1 MRNSSYYNIFADRI
15 NFNFMNSQ
23 KIFARVLCVLALFTL
38 LNKATAQNTS
48 VTGANYIS
56 TAVPFLSITPDSR
69 AGAMGNTGVA
79 TSPDHNSMFWNAA
92 KYSFTKSEAGIGAS
106 YTPWLREIT
115 DDMSLSY
122 LSGYYSLDKYQTIA
136 ASFRY
141 FSLGDIFLQQQ
152 ADDIPIKKSP
162 YELSIDVAYSRRLGD
177 NFSGAI
183 AFRYIFSD
191 ISQGGFDNLSKTAS
205 AFAADLSVYHRKEYG
220 SSHHPSVWSWGVNV
234 SNIGSK
240 ISYSDDSEKEFIP
253 TNLRIGSSY
262 KHQIDQYNS
271 ITVSL
276 DMNKLLVPSS
286 SGRKIDD
293 NDDDN
298 LSSNINDKS
307 VMSGIFSSF
316 SDAPNGMSEEFKE
329 ITWSLGLE
337 YWYQNQFAVRTGYFH
352 ENEDKGNRKFYT
364 AGVGVKLS
372 MFDLD
377 FSYLIPSSQNN
388 PLQNTLRVS
397 ISANLGLK
405 SNRR

>member
-1 MRNSSYYNIFADRI
+1 MNI
-15 NFNFMNSQ
+15 Q
-23 KIFARVLCVLALFTL
+23 KFFTRALCVLPLFTF
-38 LNKATAQNTS
+38 LNNSQAQETS

-56 TAVPFLSITPDSR
+56 TAVPFLSVVPDSR
-69 AGAMGNTGVA
+69 AGALGNTGVA

-92 KYSFTKSEAGIGAS
+92 KYSFTKSEAGISAS
-106 YTPWLREIT
+106 YTPWLRKVI
-115 DDMSLSY
+115 DDMSVSY
-122 LSGYYSLDKYQTIA
+122 LSGYYSLDKNQTIA

-141 FSLGDIFLQQQ
+141 FSLGEIFFQER
-152 ADDIPIKKSP
+152 AEETAIKKNP
-162 YELSIDVAYSRRLGD
+162 YELAFDVAYSRKLGN

-191 ISQGGFDNLSKTAS
+191 ISQGGYNNESKS
-205 AFAADLSVYHRKEYG
+205 ANSFAADLSVYHRKEYG
-220 SSHHPSVWSWGVNV
+220 SSHNPSVWSWGVNI

-253 TNLRIGSSY
+253 TNLRLGSAY
-262 KHQIDQYNS
+262 KHQINQYNS

-286 SGRKIDD
+286 TGRSIEDSD
-293 NDDDN
+293 NN
-298 LSSNINDKS
+298 QSSNKNDKS
-307 VMSGIFSSF
+307 VMTGIFNSF
-316 SDAPNGMSEEFKE
+316 SDAPGGMSEEFKE

-337 YWYQNQFAVRTGYFH
+337 YWYHNQFAIRTGYFH

-397 ISANLGLK
+397 ISANLDLK

>member
-1 MRNSSYYNIFADRI
+1 MNI
-15 NFNFMNSQ
+15 Q
-23 KIFARVLCVLALFTL
+23 KFFTRALCVLPLFAF
-38 LNKATAQNTS
+38 LNKSQAQETS

-56 TAVPFLSITPDSR
+56 TAVPFLSVVPDSR
-69 AGAMGNTGVA
+69 AGALGNTGVA

-92 KYSFTKSEAGIGAS
+92 KYSFTKSEAGISAS
-106 YTPWLREIT
+106 YTPWLRKVI
-115 DDMSLSY
+115 DDMSVSY
-122 LSGYYSLDKYQTIA
+122 LAGYYSLDKNQTIA

-141 FSLGDIFLQQQ
+141 FSLGEIFFQETENET
-152 ADDIPIKKSP
+152 AIKKNP
-162 YELSIDVAYSRRLGD
+162 YELAFDVAYSRKLGN

-191 ISQGGFDNLSKTAS
+191 ISQGGYNNVSKS
-205 AFAADLSVYHRKEYG
+205 ANSFAADLSVYHRKEYG
-220 SSHHPSVWSWGVNV
+220 SSHNPSVWSWGVNI

-240 ISYSDDSEKEFIP
+240 INYSDDSEKEFIP
-253 TNLRIGSSY
+253 TNLRLGSAY
-262 KHQIDQYNS
+262 KHQLDQYNS

-286 SGRKIDD
+286 SGRQIENN
-293 NDDDN
+293 NDD
-298 LSSNINDKS
+298 LSSNKNDKS
-307 VMSGIFSSF
+307 VMSGIFNSF
-316 SDAPNGMSEEFKE
+316 SDAPGGMSEEFKE
-329 ITWSLGLE
+329 ITWSLGIE
-337 YWYQNQFAVRTGYFH
+337 YWYQNQFAIRTGYFH

-364 AGVGVKLS
+364 TGVGVKLS

-397 ISANLGLK
+397 ISANLDLK

>member
-1 MRNSSYYNIFADRI
+1 MNI
-15 NFNFMNSQ
+15 Q
-23 KIFARVLCVLALFTL
+23 KILSRALCIVALFIFS
-38 LNKATAQNTS
+38 NKAEAQETS
-48 VTGANYIS
+48 VTGANYIQ
-56 TAVPFLSITPDSR
+56 TAVPFLTIVPDSR

-92 KYSFTKSEAGIGAS
+92 KYSFTESEAGIGAS
-106 YTPWLREIT
+106 YTPWLRNII

-141 FSLGDIFLQQQ
+141 FSLGDIFLQKQ

-162 YELSIDVAYSRRLGD
+162 YELSFDVAYSRRLGD

-191 ISQGGFDNLSKTAS
+191 ISQGGYDNLSKTAN
-205 AFAADLSVYHRKEYG
+205 AFAADISVYHRKEYG
-220 SSHHPSVWSWGVNV
+220 SSHNPSVWAWGVNV

-271 ITVSL
+271 ITVSV

-286 SGRKIDD
+286 SGRKIEEN
-293 NDDDN
+293 NDDLAPN
-298 LSSNINDKS
+298 TIDKS
-307 VMSGIFSSF
+307 VISGIFSSF

-337 YWYQNQFAVRTGYFH
+337 YWYQNQFAVRTGYFY

-377 FSYLIPSSQNN
+377 FSYLIPSSQSN

-397 ISANLGLK
+397 ISANLDLK

>member
-1 MRNSSYYNIFADRI
+1 MNI
-15 NFNFMNSQ
+15 Q
-23 KIFARVLCVLALFTL
+23 KILTRALCVLPLFAF
-38 LNKATAQNTS
+38 LNNTQAQEVS
-48 VTGANYIS
+48 QTGANYIS
-56 TAVPFLSITPDSR
+56 TAVPFLSVVPDSR
-69 AGAMGNTGVA
+69 AGAMGNSGVA

-92 KYSFTKSEAGIGAS
+92 KYSFTKSEAGISIS
-106 YTPWLREIT
+106 YTPWLRKVI
-115 DDMSLSY
+115 DDMSVAY
-122 LSGYYSLDKYQTIA
+122 LAGYYSLDKNQTIA

-141 FSLGDIFLQQQ
+141 FSLGEIFFQQTQ
-152 ADDIPIKKSP
+152 NETAIKKNP
-162 YELSIDVAYSRRLGD
+162 YELAFDVAYSRKLG
-177 NFSGAI
+177 NNLSGAI

-191 ISQGGFDNLSKTAS
+191 ISQGGYNNESKSAS

-220 SSHHPSVWSWGVNV
+220 SSHNPSVWSWGVNI

-240 ISYSDDSEKEFIP
+240 ISYSDDSDKEFIP
-253 TNLRIGSSY
+253 TNLRLGSAY

-276 DMNKLLVPSS
+276 DINKLLVPSS
-286 SGRKIDD
+286 SGKKIKNNPD
-293 NDDDN
+293 
-298 LSSNINDKS
+298 LSSNKNDKS
-307 VMSGIFSSF
+307 VMTGIFNSF
-316 SDAPNGMSEEFKE
+316 SDAPGGMSEEFKE
-329 ITWSLGLE
+329 ITWSLGVE
-337 YWYQNQFAVRTGYFH
+337 YWYQNQFAIRTGYFH

-397 ISANLGLK
+397 ISANLDLK

>member
-1 MRNSSYYNIFADRI
+1 M
-15 NFNFMNSQ
+15 
-23 KIFARVLCVLALFTL
+23 KIHKILSKALYCLALFAFTEQT
-38 LNKATAQNTS
+38 NAQETS

-69 AGAMGNTGVA
+69 AGAMGDTGVA

-92 KYSFTKSEAGIGAS
+92 KYSFTESEAGISAS
-106 YTPWLREIT
+106 YTPWLREII
-115 DDMSLSY
+115 DDMSLAY

-141 FSLGDIFLQQQ
+141 FSLGEILFQENQNDIG
-152 ADDIPIKKSP
+152 IKKNP
-162 YELSIDVAYSRRLGD
+162 YELAFDIAYSRRLSD
-177 NFSGAI
+177 NLSGAI
-183 AFRYIFSD
+183 TFRYIFSD
-191 ISQGGFDNLSKTAS
+191 ISQGAYDNVSKSAN
-205 AFAADLSVYHRKEYG
+205 AFAADLSIYHRKEYG
-220 SSHHPSVWSWGVNV
+220 SQYNPSVWSWGVNV

-253 TNLRIGSSY
+253 TNLRIGTAY

-271 ITVSL
+271 ITVSA

-286 SGRKIDD
+286 SGRTIDEND
-293 NDDDN
+293 N
-298 LSSNINDKS
+298 SIGSNVNDKS
-307 VMSGIFSSF
+307 VINGIFNSF
-316 SDAPNGMSEEFKE
+316 SDAPGGMSEEFKE
-329 ITWSLGLE
+329 MTFGLGLE
-337 YWYQNQFAVRTGYFH
+337 YWYQNQFAVRTGYFYEH
-352 ENEDKGNRKFYT
+352 EDKGNRKFYT

>member
-1 MRNSSYYNIFADRI
+1 MNIQKFLTRAFCILPLFVFI
-15 NFNFMNSQ
+15 NKSQ
-23 KIFARVLCVLALFTL
+23 
-38 LNKATAQNTS
+38 AQKTS
-48 VTGANYIS
+48 QIGANYIS
-56 TAVPFLSITPDSR
+56 TAVPFLSVVPDSR

-92 KYSFTKSEAGIGAS
+92 KYSFTKNKAGISAS
-106 YTPWLREIT
+106 YTPWLRKVI
-115 DDMSLSY
+115 DDMSVSY
-122 LSGYYSLDKYQTIA
+122 LTGYYRLDKNQTIA
-136 ASFRY
+136 TSFRY
-141 FSLGDIFLQQQ
+141 FSLGEIFFQERPEQT
-152 ADDIPIKKSP
+152 AIKKNP
-162 YELSIDVAYSRRLGD
+162 YELAFDVAYSRKLGR

-191 ISQGGFDNLSKTAS
+191 ISQGGYNNESKSAN

-220 SSHHPSVWSWGVNV
+220 SSHNPSVWSWGVNI

-240 ISYSDDSEKEFIP
+240 ISYSDDSDKEFIP
-253 TNLRIGSSY
+253 TNLRLGSAY

-276 DMNKLLVPSS
+276 DINKLLVPSS
-286 SGRKIDD
+286 SGIKTEDS
-293 NDDDN
+293 NSN
-298 LSSNINDKS
+298 LSSIKNDKS
-307 VMSGIFSSF
+307 VVTGIFNSF
-316 SDAPNGMSEEFKE
+316 SDAQGGMSEEFKE
-329 ITWSLGLE
+329 ITWSLGFE
-337 YWYQNQFAVRTGYFH
+337 YWYQNQFAIRTGYFH

-397 ISANLGLK
+397 ISANLDLK
-405 SNRR
+405 SKKR

>member
-1 MRNSSYYNIFADRI
+1 MNI
-15 NFNFMNSQ
+15 Q
-23 KIFARVLCVLALFTL
+23 KFLSRTLCVLPLFGF
-38 LNKATAQNTS
+38 LNQASAQEKPS
-48 VTGANYIS
+48 VTGANYIQ
-56 TAVPFLSITPDSR
+56 TAVPFLSVVPDSR
-69 AGAMGNTGVA
+69 AGALGNTGVA

-92 KYSFTKSEAGIGAS
+92 KYSFTEGKAGIGAS
-106 YTPWLREIT
+106 HTPWLRKIT

-136 ASFRY
+136 TSLRF
-141 FSLGDIFLQQQ
+141 FSLGDILLQQQ
-152 ADDIPIKKSP
+152 AHDIPIKKSP
-162 YELSIDVAYSRRLGD
+162 YELSFDVAYSRRLGD

-191 ISQGGFDNLSKTAS
+191 ISQGGYDNLSKTAS

-220 SSHHPSVWSWGVNV
+220 SSHNPSVWSWGVNI

-253 TNLRIGSSY
+253 TNLRIGSAY

-276 DMNKLLVPSS
+276 DMNKLLVTSS
-286 SGRKIDD
+286 SGRKIDKD
-293 NDDDN
+293 NDN
-298 LSSNINDKS
+298 LSSNKNDKS
-307 VMSGIFSSF
+307 VISGIFNSF
-316 SDAPNGMSEEFKE
+316 SDAPDGMSEEFKE

-337 YWYQNQFAVRTGYFH
+337 YWYMNQFALRTGYFF

-377 FSYLIPSSQNN
+377 FSYLIPKSQNN

-397 ISANLGLK
+397 ISANIG
-405 SNRR
+405 R

>member
-1 MRNSSYYNIFADRI
+1 MNI
-15 NFNFMNSQ
+15 Q
-23 KIFARVLCVLALFTL
+23 KFLTRALCVLPLFAF
-38 LNKATAQNTS
+38 LNKSQAQEIS
-48 VTGANYIS
+48 VTGANYIWTS
-56 TAVPFLSITPDSR
+56 VPFLSITPDSR

-92 KYSFTKSEAGIGAS
+92 KYSFTESEAGIGVS
-106 YTPWLREIT
+106 YSPWLREVT
-115 DDMSLSY
+115 DDMSVSY
-122 LSGYYSLDKYQTIA
+122 LAGYYSLDKNQTIA

-141 FSLGDIFLQQQ
+141 FSLGEIFFQER
-152 ADDIPIKKSP
+152 AEETAIKKNP
-162 YELSIDVAYSRRLGD
+162 YELAFDVAYSRKLGHD
-177 NFSGAI
+177 FSGAI

-191 ISQGGFDNLSKTAS
+191 ISQGGHSNVSTSAH

-220 SSHHPSVWSWGVNV
+220 SSHNPSVWSWGVNI

-240 ISYSDDSEKEFIP
+240 IRYSDDSEKEFIP
-253 TNLRIGSSY
+253 TNLRLGSAY

-271 ITVSL
+271 ITVSV

-286 SGRKIDD
+286 SGRKIEDS
-293 NDDDN
+293 NDN
-298 LSSNINDKS
+298 LSSNKNDKS
-307 VMSGIFSSF
+307 VMSGIFNSF
-316 SDAPNGMSEEFKE
+316 SDAPGGMSEEFKE
-329 ITWSLGLE
+329 ITWSLGIE
-337 YWYQNQFAVRTGYFH
+337 YWYQNQFAIRTGYFH

-397 ISANLGLK
+397 ISANLDLK

>member
-1 MRNSSYYNIFADRI
+1 M
-15 NFNFMNSQ
+15 
-23 KIFARVLCVLALFTL
+23 KIHKILSKALYCLALFAFTEQT
-38 LNKATAQNTS
+38 NAQETS

-69 AGAMGNTGVA
+69 AGAMGDTGVA

-92 KYSFTKSEAGIGAS
+92 KYSFTESEAGISAS
-106 YTPWLREIT
+106 YTPWLREII
-115 DDMSLSY
+115 DDMSLAY

-141 FSLGDIFLQQQ
+141 FSLGEILFQENQNDIG
-152 ADDIPIKKSP
+152 IKKNP
-162 YELSIDVAYSRRLGD
+162 YELAFDIAYSRRLSD
-177 NFSGAI
+177 NLSGAI
-183 AFRYIFSD
+183 TFRYIFSD
-191 ISQGGFDNLSKTAS
+191 ISQGAYDNVSKSAN
-205 AFAADLSVYHRKEYG
+205 AFAADLSIYHRKEYG
-220 SSHHPSVWSWGVNV
+220 SQYNPSVWSWGVNV

-253 TNLRIGSSY
+253 TNLRIGTAY

-271 ITVSL
+271 ITVSA

-286 SGRKIDD
+286 SGRTIDE
-293 NDDDN
+293 NDD
-298 LSSNINDKS
+298 SIGSNVNDKS
-307 VMSGIFSSF
+307 VINGIFNSF
-316 SDAPNGMSEEFKE
+316 SDAPGGMSEEFKE
-329 ITWSLGLE
+329 MTFGLGLE
-337 YWYQNQFAVRTGYFH
+337 YWYQNQFAVRTGYFYEH
-352 ENEDKGNRKFYT
+352 EDKGNRKFYT

>member
-1 MRNSSYYNIFADRI
+1 MNI
-15 NFNFMNSQ
+15 Q
-23 KIFARVLCVLALFTL
+23 KILTRALCVLSLFAF
-38 LNKATAQNTS
+38 LNNTQAQEVS
-48 VTGANYIS
+48 QTGANYIS
-56 TAVPFLSITPDSR
+56 TAVPFLSVVPDSR
-69 AGAMGNTGVA
+69 AGAMGNSGVA

-92 KYSFTKSEAGIGAS
+92 KYSFTKSEAGISIS
-106 YTPWLREIT
+106 YTPWLRKVI
-115 DDMSLSY
+115 DDMSVAY
-122 LSGYYSLDKYQTIA
+122 LAGYYSLDKNQTIA

-141 FSLGDIFLQQQ
+141 FSLGEIFFQQTQ
-152 ADDIPIKKSP
+152 NETAIKKNP
-162 YELSIDVAYSRRLGD
+162 YELAFDVAYSRKLG
-177 NFSGAI
+177 NNLSGAI

-191 ISQGGFDNLSKTAS
+191 ISQGGYNNESKSAS

-220 SSHHPSVWSWGVNV
+220 SSHNPSVWSWGVNI

-240 ISYSDDSEKEFIP
+240 ISYSDDSDKEFIP
-253 TNLRIGSSY
+253 TNLRLGSAY

-276 DMNKLLVPSS
+276 DINKLLVPSS
-286 SGRKIDD
+286 SGKKIKNNPD
-293 NDDDN
+293 
-298 LSSNINDKS
+298 LSSNKNDKS
-307 VMSGIFSSF
+307 VMTGIFNSF
-316 SDAPNGMSEEFKE
+316 SDAPGGMSEEFKE
-329 ITWSLGLE
+329 ITWSLGVE
-337 YWYQNQFAVRTGYFH
+337 YWYQNQFAIRTGYFH

-397 ISANLGLK
+397 ISANLDLK

>member
-1 MRNSSYYNIFADRI
+1 MKI
-15 NFNFMNSQ
+15 Q
-23 KIFARVLCVLALFTL
+23 KTITRALFFVAL
-38 LNKATAQNTS
+38 LSLFNKAEAQETS

-56 TAVPFLSITPDSR
+56 TAVPFLSIVPDSR

-106 YTPWLREIT
+106 YTPWLREVI

-122 LSGYYSLDKYQTIA
+122 LTGFYSLDKYQTIA

-141 FSLGDIFLQQQ
+141 FSLGEIFFQET
-152 ADDIPIKKSP
+152 ADQTAIKKNP
-162 YELSIDVAYSRRLGD
+162 YELAFDIAYSRRLGN

-191 ISQGGFDNLSKTAS
+191 ISQGAYDNVSKSAN
-205 AFAADLSVYHRKEYG
+205 AFAADLSLYHRKEYG
-220 SSHHPSVWSWGVNV
+220 SSHNPSVWSWGVNI

-253 TNLRIGSSY
+253 TNLRLGSSY

-286 SGRKIDD
+286 SGRKIEDN
-293 NDDDN
+293 NDD
-298 LSSNINDKS
+298 LSSNKNDKS
-307 VMSGIFSSF
+307 VLSGIFSSF

-337 YWYQNQFAVRTGYFH
+337 YWYHNQFAVRTGYFH

-397 ISANLGLK
+397 ISANLDLK

>member
-1 MRNSSYYNIFADRI
+1 M
-15 NFNFMNSQ
+15 
-23 KIFARVLCVLALFTL
+23 KIQRTLSGALCILALFTL
-38 LNKATAQNTS
+38 LNKANAQETS

-56 TAVPFLSITPDSR
+56 TAVPFLSIVPDSR

-79 TSPDHNSMFWNAA
+79 TSPDLNSMFWNAA
-92 KYSFTKSEAGIGAS
+92 KYSFTDSKVGIGVS
-106 YTPWLREIT
+106 YTPWLREVI

-122 LSGYYSLDKYQTIA
+122 LTGYYSLDKYQTIA

-141 FSLGDIFLQQQ
+141 FSLGKIYFQNT
-152 ADDIPIKKSP
+152 AEETAIKKNP
-162 YELSIDVAYSRRLGD
+162 YELSFDVAYSRRLGN

-191 ISQGGFDNLSKTAS
+191 ISQGAYDNVSKSAN
-205 AFAADLSVYHRKEYG
+205 AFAADISVYHRKEYG
-220 SSHHPSVWSWGVNV
+220 SSHNPSVWSWGVNI

-240 ISYSDDSEKEFIP
+240 ISYSDDSDKEFIP

-271 ITVSL
+271 ISVSL

-286 SGRKIDD
+286 SGRKIDES
-293 NDDDN
+293 DDN
-298 LSSNINDKS
+298 IGSNKNDKS
-307 VMSGIFSSF
+307 VITGIFNSF
-316 SDAPNGMSEEFKE
+316 SDAPNGMSEEFEE

-352 ENEDKGNRKFYT
+352 ENENKGNRKFYT
-364 AGVGVKLS
+364 AGIGVKLS

-377 FSYLIPSSQNN
+377 FSYLIPSSQND

-397 ISANLGLK
+397 ISANID
-405 SNRR
+405 

>member
-1 MRNSSYYNIFADRI
+1 MNI
-15 NFNFMNSQ
+15 Q
-23 KIFARVLCVLALFTL
+23 KFFTRALCVLPLFTF
-38 LNKATAQNTS
+38 LNNSQAQETS

-56 TAVPFLSITPDSR
+56 TAVPFLSVVPDSR
-69 AGAMGNTGVA
+69 AGALGNTGVA

-92 KYSFTKSEAGIGAS
+92 KYSFTKSEAGISAS
-106 YTPWLREIT
+106 YTPWLRKVI
-115 DDMSLSY
+115 DDMSVSY
-122 LSGYYSLDKYQTIA
+122 LSGYYSLDKNQTIA

-141 FSLGDIFLQQQ
+141 FSLGEIFFQER
-152 ADDIPIKKSP
+152 AEETAIKKNP
-162 YELSIDVAYSRRLGD
+162 YELAFDVAYSRKLGN
-177 NFSGAI
+177 NFSAAI

-191 ISQGGFDNLSKTAS
+191 ISQGGYNNESKS
-205 AFAADLSVYHRKEYG
+205 ANSFAADLSVYHRKEYG
-220 SSHHPSVWSWGVNV
+220 SSHNPSVWSWGVNI

-253 TNLRIGSSY
+253 TNLRLGSAY
-262 KHQIDQYNS
+262 KHQINQYNS

-286 SGRKIDD
+286 TGRSIEDSD
-293 NDDDN
+293 NN
-298 LSSNINDKS
+298 QSSNKNDKS
-307 VMSGIFSSF
+307 VMTGIFNSF
-316 SDAPNGMSEEFKE
+316 SDAPGGMSEEFKE

-337 YWYQNQFAVRTGYFH
+337 YWYHNQFAIRTGYFH

-397 ISANLGLK
+397 ISANLDLK

>member
-1 MRNSSYYNIFADRI
+1 MNI
-15 NFNFMNSQ
+15 Q
-23 KIFARVLCVLALFTL
+23 KILSRVFCILVLFAFLSNA
-38 LNKATAQNTS
+38 KAQETS

-56 TAVPFLSITPDSR
+56 TAVPFLSVVPDSR

-92 KYSFTKSEAGIGAS
+92 KYSFTKSEAGISAS
-106 YTPWLREIT
+106 YTPWLRKVI
-115 DDMSLSY
+115 DDMSVSY
-122 LSGYYSLDKYQTIA
+122 LSGFYSLDKNQTIA

-141 FSLGDIFLQQQ
+141 FSLGEIFFQERAEDI
-152 ADDIPIKKSP
+152 AIKKNP
-162 YELSIDVAYSRRLGD
+162 YELAFDVAYSRKLGN

-191 ISQGGFDNLSKTAS
+191 ITQGGSNNESKSAN
-205 AFAADLSVYHRKEYG
+205 AFAADLSIYHRKEYG
-220 SSHHPSVWSWGVNV
+220 SSHKPSVWSWGVNI

-253 TNLRIGSSY
+253 TNLRLGSAY
-262 KHQIDQYNS
+262 KYQIDQYNS

-286 SGRKIDD
+286 SGRKIEDT
-293 NDDDN
+293 DDN
-298 LSSNINDKS
+298 LSSNKNDKS
-307 VMSGIFSSF
+307 VMTGIFNSF
-316 SDAPNGMSEEFKE
+316 SDAPGGMSEEFKE
-329 ITWSLGLE
+329 ITWSLGFE
-337 YWYQNQFAVRTGYFH
+337 YWYQDQFAIRTGYFH

-388 PLQNTLRVS
+388 PLENTLRVS
-397 ISANLGLK
+397 ISANLDLK
-405 SNRR
+405 SKRR

>member
-1 MRNSSYYNIFADRI
+1 MNI
-15 NFNFMNSQ
+15 Q
-23 KIFARVLCVLALFTL
+23 KFFTRALCVLPLFTF
-38 LNKATAQNTS
+38 LNNSQAQETS

-56 TAVPFLSITPDSR
+56 TAVPFLSVVPDSR
-69 AGAMGNTGVA
+69 AGALGNTGVA

-92 KYSFTKSEAGIGAS
+92 KYSFTKSEAGISAS
-106 YTPWLREIT
+106 YTPWLRKVI
-115 DDMSLSY
+115 DDMSVSY
-122 LSGYYSLDKYQTIA
+122 LSGYYSLDKNQTIA

-141 FSLGDIFLQQQ
+141 FSLGEIFFQER
-152 ADDIPIKKSP
+152 AEETAIKKNP
-162 YELSIDVAYSRRLGD
+162 YELAFDVAYSRKLGN
-177 NFSGAI
+177 NFSAAI

-191 ISQGGFDNLSKTAS
+191 ISQGGYNNESKS
-205 AFAADLSVYHRKEYG
+205 ANSFAADLSVYHRKEYG
-220 SSHHPSVWSWGVNV
+220 SSHNPSVWSWGVNI

-253 TNLRIGSSY
+253 TNLRLGSAY
-262 KHQIDQYNS
+262 KHQINQYNS

-286 SGRKIDD
+286 TGRSIEDSD
-293 NDDDN
+293 NN
-298 LSSNINDKS
+298 QSSNKNDKS
-307 VMSGIFSSF
+307 VMTGIFNSF
-316 SDAPNGMSEEFKE
+316 SDASGGMSEEFKE

-337 YWYQNQFAVRTGYFH
+337 YWYHNQFAIRTGYFH

-397 ISANLGLK
+397 ISANLDLK